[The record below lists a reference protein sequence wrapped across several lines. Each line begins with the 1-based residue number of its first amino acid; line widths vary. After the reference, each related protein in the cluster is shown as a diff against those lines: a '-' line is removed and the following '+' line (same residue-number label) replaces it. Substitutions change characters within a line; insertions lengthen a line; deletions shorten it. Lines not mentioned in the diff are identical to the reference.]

1 MPTVVKNTL
10 IIGATSAIASELAS
24 ECAALGERLFLVG
37 RDPEKLRAVVA
48 AAGASVVG
56 FAAGDFRELEQ
67 SATVVAQ
74 AQAALGSIDSVVIAH
89 GLLPDQQETE
99 RSFAAAEEA
108 FVVNLLSVV
117 SFVIPLANLLESQQK
132 GSLTVIGSVA
142 GDRGRPRNYTYGAAK
157 GGLAIYLQGVRS
169 RLAPCGVRVV
179 TIRLGPVDT
188 PMTRSHRKSV
198 LFAQP
203 NDVAKTILAARD
215 RGPDDVYVPWFWAP
229 IMLGV
234 RSLPEALFQRLRF
247 LSGR

>member
-1 MPTVVKNTL
+1 MPSSVKNTL
-10 IIGATSAIASELAS
+10 IIGATSAIAAELAV
-24 ECAALGERLFLVG
+24 ECAGRGERLFLVG
-37 RDPEKLRAVVA
+37 RDPAKLQAVAA
-48 AAGASVVG
+48 AAGAAVVG
-56 FAAGDFRELEQ
+56 VAASDFREVEQ
-67 SATVVAQ
+67 STALVAQ
-74 AQAALGSIDSVVIAH
+74 AQAALGSIDSVFIAH
-89 GLLPDQQETE
+89 GLLPDQEETE

-117 SFVIPLANLLESQQK
+117 SFVIPLANLFESQRR

-169 RLAPCGVRVV
+169 RLAPSGVRVV

-188 PMTRSHRKSV
+188 PMTRSHSKNA
-198 LFAQP
+198 LFAKP
-203 NDVAKTILAARD
+203 GAVAKTIVAAREH
-215 RGPDDVYVPWFWAP
+215 GPDDVYVPWFWAP